1 MFCSLRSLL
10 KVFLFL
16 IILISLHVKS
26 HQVLGIRVRGC
37 LSVKDVLANM
47 ELCIS
52 SIGSK
57 IPHLAALVTEG
68 SAEGLSP
75 AGSDGV
81 FTKLTF

>member
-1 MFCSLRSLL
+1 VFFEVFVKC
-10 KVFLFL
+10 FLFL
-16 IILISLHVKS
+16 IILISSHVKS

-47 ELCIS
+47 ELRIS
-52 SIGSK
+52 SIGIK
-57 IPHLAALVTEG
+57 RPHLAALVTEG
-68 SAEGLSP
+68 SEGLPP